1 MAQVRIVYR
10 HNEAPNRGFAA
21 TGVFFIKFILA
32 IPHLMIMGALQA
44 LTQVL
49 AYVGFWLVALTGS
62 YPTGL
67 LSLIDTAFQWS
78 ARGWGWIS
86 GITDDYPP
94 FDEEAPDAPVSLEL
108 PTPDQPSKGWAVAGI
123 FVVPKLIVLIP
134 HLVALAFMT
143 IAAVLAM
150 WWGFVMVM
158 FGGRL
163 PGGIQDFLAG
173 TMQWWARVY
182 AWLAGLTDE
191 YPPFRLDARPTA

>member
-1 MAQVRIVYR
+1 
-10 HNEAPNRGFAA
+10 
-21 TGVFFIKFILA
+21 
-32 IPHLMIMGALQA
+32 
-44 LTQVL
+44 
-49 AYVGFWLVALTGS
+49 
-62 YPTGL
+62 
-67 LSLIDTAFQWS
+67 
-78 ARGWGWIS
+78 
-86 GITDDYPP
+86 
-94 FDEEAPDAPVSLEL
+94 
-108 PTPDQPSKGWAVAGI
+108 
-123 FVVPKLIVLIP
+123 
-134 HLVALAFMT
+134 MT